1 MAPLPFSVW
10 VGLLLTPIAIA
21 IGQILFKIASGRI
34 EKFDLSTV
42 FGLALD
48 PVFML
53 ALGLY
58 GATTLLWVFVLRS
71 VPLSIAYSFMGI
83 TYVAVP
89 VLSMLF
95 LGEGL
100 SWRSFVGAAMIIGG
114 VIVINS

>member
-1 MAPLPFSVW
+1 MATLPLSIWF
-10 VGLLLTPIAIA
+10 GLIFTPIAIA
-21 IGQILFKIASGRI
+21 VGQILFKIASGRI
-34 EKFDLSTV
+34 EKFDLTTIL
-42 FGLALD
+42 GLALD

-89 VLSMLF
+89 VLSALF
-95 LGEGL
+95 LGEVLG
-100 SWRSFVGAAMIIGG
+100 WRSFIGATMIIGG